1 MHSSA
6 NFRGI
11 VFMCLAMVAF
21 ACNDALVKSV
31 TGVMNTGQIMF
42 IRGLL
47 TTMMVVVIAH
57 RFGALRPV
65 RTILRP
71 VIILRIVMEALASI
85 TYISALGQIP
95 LANASA
101 IMQALPLAV
110 TLGAALFLREPV
122 GWRRWAAIIVGF
134 LGVLIVLRPGPEGFT
149 PVALTVVACVF
160 VTATRDICTRRIG
173 GEVPSLFI
181 TVTTAFVTTLVG
193 AALIVP
199 FGGWQPISSTSFTH
213 IAGASVLLMLGYQTI
228 VLAMR
233 DGDIS
238 VIAPFR
244 YTSLLWS
251 ITLGIVFFAETP
263 DRWMLAGVAVIV
275 ASGLYTFY
283 RESMRS
289 RQKVAQRSLA
299 GPLE

>member
-11 VFMCLAMVAF
+11 VFMCLAMAGF

-31 TGVMNTGQIMF
+31 TGAMNTGQIMF
-42 IRGLL
+42 VRGML
-47 TTMMVVVIAH
+47 TTLMVLVIAW
-57 RFGALRPV
+57 RFGALRPI
-65 RTILRP
+65 RTAFRP
-71 VIILRIVMEALASI
+71 VIILRIAMEALASL
-85 TYISALGQIP
+85 TYITALGLIP

-122 GWRRWAAIIVGF
+122 GWRRWTAIIIGF
-134 LGVLIVLRPGPEGFT
+134 VGVLIVLRPGPEGFT
-149 PVALTVVACVF
+149 AAALTVVACVF
-160 VTATRDICTRRIG
+160 VTATRDLCTRRIG
-173 GEVPSLFI
+173 TEVPSLFI
-181 TVTTAFVTTLVG
+181 TLTTAFVTTLVG

-199 FGGWQPISSTSFTH
+199 FGGWQPMSATSFSH
-213 IAGASVLLMLGYQTI
+213 IAGASVLLMFGYQAI

-233 DGDIS
+233 EGDIS

-244 YTSLLWS
+244 YTGLLWS
-251 ITLGIVFFAETP
+251 ITIGIAFFSETP
-263 DRWMLAGVAVIV
+263 DRWMLTGVAVIIG
-275 ASGLYTFY
+275 SGLYTFY
-283 RESMRS
+283 RESLRS
-289 RQKVAQRSLA
+289 RHALAQRAVA

>member
-1 MHSSA
+1 MRSSA

-11 VFMCLAMVAF
+11 IFMCLAMIGF

-31 TGVMNTGQIMF
+31 TGAMNTGQIMF
-42 IRGLL
+42 VRGLL
-47 TTMMVVVIAH
+47 TTLIVVLVAY
-57 RFGALRPV
+57 RFNAFRPV
-65 RTILRP
+65 RTIFRP
-71 VIILRIVMEALASI
+71 AILLRIAMEALAAV

-110 TLGAALFLREPV
+110 TLGAALFLGEPV
-122 GWRRWAAIIVGF
+122 GWRRWAAIVVGF
-134 LGVLIVLRPGPEGFT
+134 AGVLIVLRPGPEGFT
-149 PVALTVVACVF
+149 TAALTVIACVF
-160 VTATRDICTRRIG
+160 FTATRDLCTRRIG
-173 GEVPSLFI
+173 IDVPSLYI
-181 TVTTAFVTTLVG
+181 TVTTSFVTTLVG

-199 FGGWQPISSTSFTH
+199 LGGWQPMSTTSLSH
-213 IAGASVLLMLGYQTI
+213 IAGASVLLLLGYQTI

-233 DGDIS
+233 EGEIS

-251 ITLGIVFFAETP
+251 IAIGMFFFAERP
-263 DRWMLAGVAVIV
+263 DGWMLAGVAIIIG
-275 ASGLYTFY
+275 SGLYTFY
-283 RESMRS
+283 RESKRG
-289 RQKVAQRSLA
+289 RQAVAQRSVA

>member
-11 VFMCLAMVAF
+11 VFMCLAMATF
-21 ACNDALVKSV
+21 SCNDALIKSV

-42 IRGLL
+42 VRGLL
-47 TTMMVVVIAH
+47 TTLMALAVARH
-57 RFGALRPV
+57 FGALRPI
-65 RTILRP
+65 RTIFKP
-71 VIILRIVMEALASI
+71 VIMLRIAMEALASL
-85 TYISALGQIP
+85 TYISALGLIP

-110 TLGAALFLREPV
+110 TLGAALFLQQPV
-122 GWRRWAAIIVGF
+122 GWRRWAAIVVGF

-149 PVALTVVACVF
+149 PAALTVVACVF
-160 VTATRDICTRRIG
+160 VTATRDLCTRRIG
-173 GEVPSLFI
+173 TEVPALFI
-181 TVTTAFVTTLVG
+181 TLTTAFVTTLVG
-193 AALIVP
+193 AALIIP
-199 FGGWQPISSTSFTH
+199 LGGWQPVSATSLSH

-233 DGDIS
+233 EGEIS

-244 YTSLLWS
+244 YTGLLWS
-251 ITLGIVFFAETP
+251 ITIGIVFFAEVP
-263 DRWMLAGVAVIV
+263 DGWMLAGVAIIIG
-275 ASGLYTFY
+275 SGLYTFY
-283 RESMRS
+283 RESLRG
-289 RQKVAQRSLA
+289 RPAIAKRAVT